1 MFSFVSWPFSLKLLW
16 APLVDS
22 LYVPALGQRRTWLLP
37 VQALVGVLLVVVA
50 PRVDALL
57 GGSAGTM
64 PDVTSLTA
72 VFFVLYL
79 LMARTQLTRH
89 TAAAAAALRD
99 DVVLLAPCAQA
110 TQDVAVDGWALTLL
124 SRAHVGWASTVNAI
138 GQTLGSF
145 AAYTGRARAYT
156 SGAIDGLF

>member
-57 GGSAGTM
+57 GGSAGTV

-79 LMARTQLTRH
+79 LMARTATSRDILRLRLT
-89 TAAAAAALRD
+89 ALRD
-99 DVVLLAPCAQA
+99 DVAPPRTMCAG
-110 TQDVAVDGWALTLL
+110 D
-124 SRAHVGWASTVNAI
+124 
-138 GQTLGSF
+138 
-145 AAYTGRARAYT
+145 TGR
-156 SGAIDGLF
+156 GG